1 MSAKG
6 GFEIRLSSE
15 LVPIIKSFL
24 FNRDG
29 NESCPHIMRLTAA
42 DIADIRAT
50 LDELELHL

>member
-1 MSAKG
+1 MSEKG

-15 LVPIIKSFL
+15 QVPIIKSFL

-29 NESCPHIMRLTAA
+29 KESCPHIMRLTVA